1 MAGESRVG
9 AAGARTQVPLVWAAL
24 AVVYIVWGSTYLAIR
39 VTIET
44 IPPMISASL
53 RFLIAGSILYAF
65 AIRRGD
71 RADRPG
77 FAQWRSSA
85 IVGALLFLGG
95 NGGVVWAE
103 QRIPS
108 GIAAL
113 LVATVPLWMALIG
126 YVALRERLSA
136 IAVAG
141 LLVGFAGTA
150 LLIRPSGEGAVD
162 TLGALVVVFA
172 SLSWAIGSLYSRRAP
187 LPKRPLVSA
196 SMQMI
201 CGGVALGI
209 AGIVGGELGRFE
221 PASFSRSSILAF
233 FYLIFFGAIAAFS
246 CYAWLLRVAPTSLVS
261 TYAYVNPVVAVAL
274 GWAIVDERVEPLTF
288 VAGAIIVAA
297 VAMIVT
303 GRRIEEPGELA
314 AGVPPVDEL
323 DPDAPGPPPGMSPSR
338 PR

>member
-1 MAGESRVG
+1 MAGERAVHDDR
-9 AAGARTQVPLVWAAL
+9 AHAQVPLIWGAL
-24 AVVYIVWGSTYLAIR
+24 AVIYVVWGSTYLAIR
-39 VTIET
+39 VAIET

-53 RFLIAGSILYAF
+53 RFLAAGAILYAF
-65 AIRRGD
+65 AIRRGE
-71 RADRPG
+71 READRPG
-77 FAQWRSSA
+77 IAEWRSAA
-85 IVGALLFLGG
+85 IVGGLLFLGG

-126 YVALRERLSA
+126 FVALKERLPR

-150 LLIRPSGEGAVD
+150 LLIRPSGDGGVD
-162 TLGALVVVFA
+162 TLGALVVVGA
-172 SLSWAIGSLYSRRAP
+172 SLSWAIGSLYSRGAP

-196 SMQMI
+196 SLQML

-209 AGIVGGELGRFE
+209 AGVVGGELGRIE
-221 PASFSRSSILAF
+221 LGAISRSSALAF
-233 FYLIFFGAIAAFS
+233 FYLIFFGSIAAFS
-246 CYAWLLRVAPTSLVS
+246 CYAWLLRVAPTSVVS

-274 GWAIVDERVEPLTF
+274 GWAFLDERVEPVTF

-303 GRRIEEPGELA
+303 ARRIDEPGEVA
-314 AGVPPVDEL
+314 AGVPRVDE
-323 DPDAPGPPPGMSPSR
+323 PEPGEDVRGIAR
-338 PR
+338 

>member
-1 MAGESRVG
+1 MAGERRTRVRRVR
-9 AAGARTQVPLVWAAL
+9 AQAPLIWAAL
-24 AVVYIVWGSTYLAIR
+24 GVVYVVWGSTYLAIR

-53 RFLIAGSILYAF
+53 RFLLAGSILYAF

-71 RADRPG
+71 REDRPTR
-77 FAQWRSSA
+77 AQWRSAA

-126 YVALRERLSA
+126 FVGLKERLPR

-150 LLIRPSGEGAVD
+150 LLIRPGGEGAVD
-162 TLGALVVVFA
+162 TLGALVVVGA
-172 SLSWAIGSLYSRRAP
+172 SLSWAVGSLYSRRAS

-196 SMQMI
+196 SMQML
-201 CGGVALGI
+201 CGGVALGV
-209 AGIVGGELGRFE
+209 AGIAGGELGRVE
-221 PASFSRSSILAF
+221 LGDISRSSALAF
-233 FYLIFFGAIAAFS
+233 LYLIFFGAIAAFS

-274 GWAIVDERVEPLTF
+274 GWAIVDERVEPMTF
-288 VAGAIIVAA
+288 LAGAIIVLA

-303 GRRIEEPGELA
+303 ARHAEEPGEVA
-314 AGVPPVDEL
+314 AGVPPVDE
-323 DPDAPGPPPGMSPSR
+323 PDAEPPGMSR
-338 PR
+338 PRPR